1 MLFSPRIGLK
11 PLAWLCRRL
20 SISLSAGVD
29 IRRTLKREAESA
41 RQPLKGRLEEIQ
53 NAVNRGMSFSEGV
66 AATGNYFPTLFRELA
81 VVGDQT
87 GNLAEVLR
95 ELGDQYDQQLVRR
108 REFLS
113 ALTWPMIELVASIGI
128 VAFLIWISPVI
139 GPNVDI
145 LGLGLVG
152 TDGLVKYFMF
162 IGCVAVAVWFVVQ
175 LAKREFLWLW
185 PVEALVSYLPVL
197 GRIHETL
204 SVARLTWALSV
215 TLGSAME
222 LRKALDLSL
231 RSSRNSRYTGA
242 SQQIWAQIMRGAS
255 LHNAMAETRLFP
267 ARLLDAISVG
277 EESGRLP
284 ETMDTMSK
292 HYADEARMALSIL
305 SRLAGF
311 LVWGIVAMLIISL
324 IFQIFSGYVNMI
336 NNAASGKF

>member
-41 RQPLKGRLEEIQ
+41 RRPLKSRLEDIQ
-53 NAVNRGMSFSEGV
+53 NAVDRGASFSEGV
-66 AATGNYFPTLFRELA
+66 ASTGNFFPRLFREL
-81 VVGDQT
+81 VIVGDQT

-95 ELGDQYDQQLVRR
+95 ELAEQYDQQLVRKR
-108 REFLS
+108 DFLS
-113 ALTWPMIELVASIGI
+113 ALTWPMMELVASICI
-128 VAFLIWISPVI
+128 VAFLIWISPVL
-139 GPNVDI
+139 GPGVDV

-152 TDGLVKYFMF
+152 NEGLIQYFTF
-162 IGCVAVAVWFVVQ
+162 LGCIAAVVWVIVQ
-175 LAKREFLWLW
+175 AAKREYLWLR
-185 PVEALVSYLPVL
+185 PVEAIVSKLPVL

-222 LRKALDLSL
+222 LRKALELSL
-231 RSSRNSRYTGA
+231 RSSHNSRYAAA
-242 SQQIWAQIMRGAS
+242 SQPIWTSIMRGSS
-255 LHNAMAETRLFP
+255 LHRAMAETHIFP
-267 ARLLDAISVG
+267 ARLLDAIAVG

-284 ETMDTMSK
+284 ETMDTLSK

-311 LVWGIVAMLIISL
+311 LVWGIIAMMIISL
-324 IFQIFSGYVNMI
+324 IFQIYGGYIKAI
-336 NNAASGKF
+336 NNAASGRF